1 MARSISD
8 VIAISGRAL
17 LRRRATREP
26 AAGGAGGTDNPSAKL
41 VPERFSLGT
50 ELVPLLK
57 LRLNDKT
64 ASLRSFR

>member
-8 VIAISGRAL
+8 VIAIRGPAL
-17 LRRRATREP
+17 LRRRATQEP
-26 AAGGAGGTDNPSAKL
+26 AGGAGGTDNPSAKL